1 MAGKAELAL
10 MRTSPTGISQG
21 GFTLLELV
29 LVVSLVGLLI
39 GVSLPN
45 WQGRRQEVSLRL
57 ASSQLAQFLR
67 YGLSLAATQKQEFEL
82 LWDGVE
88 FSLVAQEGDEQAEKY
103 RLPAAIS
110 YEGPQQL
117 SLPIEGT
124 FAEEVSLELNYAGEH
139 YTVTVDS
146 QGLVRSFPGG
156 KGDV

>member
-45 WQGRRQEVSLRL
+45 WQGRRQEVPLRL
-57 ASSQLAQFLR
+57 ASSQLAQFIR

-103 RLPAAIS
+103 RLPAAIT

-124 FAEEVSLELNYAGEH
+124 FDEEVSLELNYAGEH
-139 YTVTVDS
+139 YIVSVDS

-156 KGDV
+156 RGDV